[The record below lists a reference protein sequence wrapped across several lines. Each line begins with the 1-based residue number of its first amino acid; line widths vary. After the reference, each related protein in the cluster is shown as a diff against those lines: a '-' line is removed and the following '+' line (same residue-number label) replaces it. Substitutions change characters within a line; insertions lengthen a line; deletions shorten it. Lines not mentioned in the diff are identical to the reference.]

1 MIPNVLADPK
11 THGPFLIHCS
21 LLAML
26 SSEKGQAVGRELR
39 MNMQSHGLRR
49 RWTDTVVSWSS
60 IVFNNILQSSMFFT
74 VVVCGPPL
82 CHEFLSLCV
91 ETSQGYITGHLPTFS
106 GRLLKLIFFAFSS
119 CWFIAFPYVAIKLL
133 ESPLRD
139 ELMPLKYVSVSCPL
153 MVLFKNKRRVGAAWF
168 LLKFSFP
175 LL

>member
-1 MIPNVLADPK
+1 
-11 THGPFLIHCS
+11 
-21 LLAML
+21 ML
-26 SSEKGQAVGRELR
+26 STEKGQAVGGELR
-39 MNMQSHGLRR
+39 MHIQSHGLGK
-49 RWTDTVVSWSS
+49 RWTDTAVSWSC
-60 IVFNNILQSSMFFT
+60 VMFNNILQSSMFFT
-74 VVVCGPPL
+74 VVVCGPHL

-91 ETSQGYITGHLPTFS
+91 ESSQGCITGHLPTFS

-119 CWFIAFPYVAIKLL
+119 CWFMAFPYVAIKLL